1 MPACRFRLLVLDLD
15 DTLLVRDEQIGEVH
29 REAVF
34 RARAAGLAVTLAT
47 ARSWRGTV
55 RFARELQIDQPVICM
70 TGTALYSPEG
80 APLRVHPLDL
90 EEARAV
96 LLEADR
102 QEWAVRLYFADGRII
117 QSRPPQDYQTK
128 TGAHYPAETYA
139 GHLLPFLEP
148 GEAPIQVV
156 ALGHRSVEGALGLLA
171 GLPGV
176 AATPYERGSATSRVH
191 LMRAGVTKATALQQ
205 LCQELG
211 VRQHE
216 VIAMGDGLPDLEMLR
231 WAGLGVAMGWAAE
244 PVRQAA
250 DLVTEAGDPHPV
262 ATALRQILGI

>member
-1 MPACRFRLLVLDLD
+1 MPATRYRLVVLDLD

-34 RARAAGLAVTLAT
+34 RARASGLAVTLAT

-55 RFARELQIDQPVICM
+55 RFATELQIDQPVICM
-70 TGTALYSPEG
+70 TGAALYSPGG
-80 APLRVHPLDL
+80 APLRLHPLDL
-90 EEARAV
+90 GEARALV
-96 LLEADR
+96 AEADR
-102 QEWAVRLYFADGRII
+102 AEWAVRLYFADGRIV

-139 GHLLPFLEP
+139 GDLLPCMEP

-156 ALGHRSVEGALGLLA
+156 AVGHRSVEGSLNALSR
-171 GLPGV
+171 LPGI

-191 LMRAGVTKATALQQ
+191 LMRARVTKATALQE
-205 LCQELG
+205 LCQDLAIARE
-211 VRQHE
+211 E

-250 DLVTEAGDPHPV
+250 DLVMEAGDPHPV